1 LAADESPLMPKVA
14 DDVAIR
20 WIDVAAP
27 WLADVGADPRGTRL
41 VAAAM
46 SRVVV
51 RFVDTRAELS
61 HELEFE
67 AVLTPLDELADM
79 SRAVAV
85 DYDDRDLL
93 TAPQANLP
101 YRICDAPIA
110 TKAFWTKL
118 NKSLVDHLYQ
128 SQRLTVP
135 ANKELKLIGRPGETD
150 EAFAARCR
158 LAADERADA
167 DTAKLKE
174 KYAAKLARVQ
184 EQLKAA
190 EGRVNVLE
198 QERSNRHTG
207 EVIGAVDAVL
217 GGLFGGARSRRSAVS
232 KLGRAAN
239 ARGRSATASE
249 RVQAAQGK
257 VDSLEDLLADL
268 QEQAEQEILA
278 LDEKWN
284 AVAAD
289 LSTYDVAPK
298 RTDISVKYFSL
309 VWLPVN

>member
-1 LAADESPLMPKVA
+1 VA

-93 TAPQANLP
+93 TAPPTNLP

-198 QERSNRHTG
+198 QERTNRRTG

-232 KLGRAAN
+232 KLGRAAG
-239 ARGRSATASE
+239 ARGRSATANE

-257 VDSLEDLLADL
+257 VDSLEDQLADL
-268 QEQAEQEILA
+268 QEQAEQEIMA

-289 LSTYDVAPK
+289 VTSYDVAPK

>member
-1 LAADESPLMPKVA
+1 MPKVA

-27 WLADVGADPRGTRL
+27 WLAEVGADPRGSRL

-93 TAPQANLP
+93 TEPPANLP
-101 YRICDAPIA
+101 YRLCDAPIA

-135 ANKELKLIGRPGETD
+135 ANKELKLIGRPGESD
-150 EAFAARCR
+150 EAFANRCR

-167 DTAKLKE
+167 ETAKLEE

-184 EQLKAA
+184 EQLKTA

-198 QERSNRHTG
+198 QDRANRRTG
-207 EVIGAVDAVL
+207 EVIGAFDAVL
-217 GGLFGGARSRRSAVS
+217 GGLFGGARSRRSAVT
-232 KLGRAAN
+232 KLGRAAG

-257 VDSLEDLLADL
+257 VDSLEDQLADL

-284 AVAAD
+284 SVAAD
-289 LSTYDVAPK
+289 LSSYEVAPK